1 VIIYIVIREKQNIE
15 VLFSRYQSVR
25 TTRDNDHTYTQT
37 NRHKKKEKRRSMNEW
52 MNEKWMKQQ
61 TNKTNQNSEWENTR
75 TNIHTRTRAYTLK
88 GYKPMM
94 MIKTRETHIYQE
106 SDVVTGV
113 DDANLCVLVGG
124 CIRWSWT
131 NCTSPHDDGVCFV
144 GTGDDGW
151 TVKDDDD
158 CCDADGG
165 GGVDGI
171 IYDWWCE
178 GKNDVAGERT
188 NVDDDFV

>member
-1 VIIYIVIREKQNIE
+1 VLFEKKKTSRYY
-15 VLFSRYQSVR
+15 FSRYPSVR
-25 TTRDNDHTYTQT
+25 TTRDNDRTYTQT
-37 NRHKKKEKRRSMNEW
+37 NRHKKKEEKKMKEHEWMNEW
-52 MNEKWMKQQ
+52 MNEKKWMKQQ
-61 TNKTNQNSEWENTR
+61 TNQNNGRENTR

-94 MIKTRETHIYQE
+94 MIKTGETHIYIYQE

-131 NCTSPHDDGVCFV
+131 NCTRPHDDGACFV

-158 CCDADGG
+158 DGGG

-171 IYDWWCE
+171 TYDWWCE
-178 GKNDVAGERT
+178 GKKGVVGERT